1 MPFGRGPALSPRR
14 RPPYHHVVRRI
25 VRRSGHPATALLI
38 IALLSAVLLGGVQDA
53 ACAMHG
59 LGASRADTAPAIT
72 KTAHH
77 DAHAPRKSHES
88 GRHSHRDGG
97 CDCTCIGA
105 CTMAAPVAI
114 APTAVT
120 LRVGLVAP
128 EPRVPLDREP
138 AHTPPAA
145 PDRLLPFG
153 NGPPASPLV

>member
-1 MPFGRGPALSPRR
+1 M
-14 RPPYHHVVRRI
+14 RRI

-105 CTMAAPVAI
+105 CTMVAPVAI

-138 AHTPPAA
+138 ARTPPAA

>member
-1 MPFGRGPALSPRR
+1 MSFGRARHLPRDAGPQTLP
-14 RPPYHHVVRRI
+14 VVRRT

-59 LGASRADTAPAIT
+59 LGALRADTPPAIAQ
-72 KTAHH
+72 TAHH
-77 DAHAPRKSHES
+77 DAHAPRMSHES

-105 CTMAAPVAI
+105 CTMAGPVAT

-128 EPRVPLDREP
+128 APRVPLDREP
-138 AHTPPAA
+138 ARTPPVA

-153 NGPPASPLV
+153 NGPPVSPLV